1 MVGHSFS
8 HNSVVVTECAV
19 QRVYRDCG
27 AGGYAVNVDAV
38 RANCYRNATI

>member
-1 MVGHSFS
+1 MVGHSVS
-8 HNSVVVTECAV
+8 TNGVRETAGAV
-19 QRVYRDCG
+19 KGVYGDCG